1 MEKTAPNVA
10 AVSTDAS
17 ANALASTGSSTGNPT
32 DAMNSTKNALERE
45 QFSMYRVRNDTGMH
59 VTYLPTHSGQRS
71 DVDDNTEVALRLFD
85 ATNHS
90 TKYNRSGSHHHER
103 SRSRFGGMT
112 SALHPSNSKSITVI
126 ARSVVLN
133 KAKLIN
139 TIYLRSE
146 SFVKVDTFG
155 TTVHGLRSLKDDL
168 IKTSKRTVRI

>member
-1 MEKTAPNVA
+1 MLNSVFAIFDFWKKTAPNVT

-90 TKYNRSGSHHHER
+90 TKYNRG
-103 SRSRFGGMT
+103 
-112 SALHPSNSKSITVI
+112 
-126 ARSVVLN
+126 
-133 KAKLIN
+133 
-139 TIYLRSE
+139 
-146 SFVKVDTFG
+146 
-155 TTVHGLRSLKDDL
+155 
-168 IKTSKRTVRI
+168 